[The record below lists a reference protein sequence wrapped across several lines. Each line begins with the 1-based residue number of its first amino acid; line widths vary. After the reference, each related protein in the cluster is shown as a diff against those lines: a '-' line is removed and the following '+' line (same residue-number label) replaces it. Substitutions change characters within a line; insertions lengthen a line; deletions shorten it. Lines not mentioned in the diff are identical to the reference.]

1 MVTKPSER
9 IVWVDCEMTG
19 VDPFND
25 LLLEVAVV
33 VTDSDLAPV
42 DPGFEV
48 VIATSEADLERMSP
62 FVKKMHLK
70 SGLFERLPHG
80 VPLEQAQQQ
89 VVEYLTRVLGSGSK
103 PPLAGNSVGTDKT
116 FLLRYMPEVMK
127 LLHYRIIDVSSLKEL
142 AKRWYPRVY
151 YASPIKQGGH
161 RALADILESIDEMR
175 YYQQTLFR
183 DPQTVPSNEA
193 RKVASRIA
201 KFSVS
206 GTISTADSPKPYR
219 P

>member
-62 FVKKMHLK
+62 FVKKMHIK
-70 SGLFERLPHG
+70 SGLFERLPSG

-89 VVEYLTRVLGSGSK
+89 VVEYLTRVLGPGPK

-183 DPQTVPSNEA
+183 DPQAVPTSEA
-193 RKVASRIA
+193 RKVADRIA

-206 GTISTADSPKPYR
+206 GIIFTEEPPKPYR